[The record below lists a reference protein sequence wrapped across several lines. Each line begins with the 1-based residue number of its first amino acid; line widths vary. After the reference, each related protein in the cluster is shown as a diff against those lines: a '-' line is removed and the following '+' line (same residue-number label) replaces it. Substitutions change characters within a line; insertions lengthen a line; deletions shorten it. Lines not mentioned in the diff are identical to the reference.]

1 MSGFREYDAH
11 DALGL
16 AALIAKKQVGA
27 AEVLEAAIGRVEAA
41 NPRLNAV
48 VHKLYDEAL
57 SPPAC
62 RRGRS
67 PVCRTC

>member
-1 MSGFREYDAH
+1 MSGFREYDQH

-16 AALIAKKQVGA
+16 AALIANKQVSA

-48 VHKLYDEAL
+48 VHKLYDEARRTIAAGL
-57 SPPAC
+57 PA
-62 RRGRS
+62 G
-67 PVCRTC
+67 PLA